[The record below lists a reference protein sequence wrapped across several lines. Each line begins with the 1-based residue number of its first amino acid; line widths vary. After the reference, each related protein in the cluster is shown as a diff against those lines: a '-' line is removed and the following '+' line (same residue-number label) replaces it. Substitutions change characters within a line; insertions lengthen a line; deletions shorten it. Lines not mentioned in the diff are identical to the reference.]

1 MTYEEIFSQFY
12 SKKTDPTFF
21 QKYSKDEAYS
31 LMREWLHDIIGYP
44 YVRKCFSSITL
55 DDEIL
60 ELDFTLKEQQDEYS
74 DNYFVKNIIVQGFK
88 ICWLEQQ
95 VDSFINVATMIGGK
109 EEKKLIN
116 NYKPNMERL
125 EQMKIE
131 LKKTIRDRGYI
142 INDYIGDK

>member
-21 QKYSKDEAYS
+21 QKYSKDEAYA
-31 LMREWLHDIIGYP
+31 LMREWLHDIVGDP
-44 YVRKCFSSITL
+44 YIRKCFSSISL

-60 ELDFTLKEQQDEYS
+60 ELDFTLAKPQDKDS
-74 DNYFVKNIIVQGFK
+74 DNYYVKNIFVQGFK
-88 ICWLEQQ
+88 VRWLEMQ
-95 VDSFINVATMIGGK
+95 VDSYVNVALAIGGK
-109 EEKKLIN
+109 EEKVLLN

-125 EQMKIE
+125 EKMKIE

-142 INDYIGDK
+142 INEYIGEV